1 MIRMPNLQM
10 DRNLTIRVKIWLFF
24 MMFVCIVFILMW
36 ILQVVFLERFYEAF
50 KITDI
55 AKSAKILTQSCQ
67 QENFS
72 TLAEELAMRNEMCI
86 SILNTDGPGNLS
98 ALCFRTEVFAAQ
110 QSGCLFL
117 SDGFKTQ

>member
-1 MIRMPNLQM
+1 M

-86 SILNTDGPGNLS
+86 SILNTDGQETYQHCVS
-98 ALCFRTEVFAAQ
+98 AQKCLLQQ